1 MSAEDPELELELEPD
16 PGWYA
21 VPEDAAEAAAWAEDL
36 VRALAGPEAADTA
49 VLATTDSVLAHARE
63 AYAAQ
68 VELAFVFLPQAL
80 TPVVAYCHVEL
91 VFGTAGDLPDLDD
104 VARALAVQQPEHLD
118 PPEVDR
124 RLLVAGPAVRQHEL
138 RGGDDGGSVV
148 ERVSYVLE
156 LPGVDDALLRI
167 TTSWRALALGD
178 ALVEQADRM
187 AAALVVRVE

>member
-1 MSAEDPELELELEPD
+1 VTVEEPELELELEPD

-21 VPEDAAEAAAWAEDL
+21 VPEDEAEAPAWAEGL
-36 VRALAGPEAADTA
+36 VRELAGPEAADTA
-49 VLATTDSVLAHARE
+49 VLATTESVLAHARA
-63 AYAAQ
+63 AYEAQ
-68 VELAFVFLPQAL
+68 VELAFVFLPQPL

-104 VARALAVQQPEHLD
+104 IAQAFSVPRPEHLS

-138 RGGDDGGSVV
+138 RGDDDGSVV
-148 ERVSYVLE
+148 ERVSFVLE
-156 LPGVDDALLRI
+156 LPGVDDALLRV
-167 TTSWRALALGD
+167 TTSWRALSLGD